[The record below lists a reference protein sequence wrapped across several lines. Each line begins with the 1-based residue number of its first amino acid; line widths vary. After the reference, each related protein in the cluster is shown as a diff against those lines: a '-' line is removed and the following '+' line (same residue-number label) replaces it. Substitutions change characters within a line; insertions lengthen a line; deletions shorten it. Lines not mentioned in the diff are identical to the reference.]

1 MIRNVSKQDAQDIVE
16 IYNNY
21 ISNSTITFET
31 EPLHANVMEKRISD
45 ISENYPFFVYELNG
59 KVIGY
64 CYVHQWKERA
74 AYTGVVEL
82 SIYLSSECVGKG
94 IGTELMRYMI
104 DECRNRKYRVI
115 ITCVTGENNTSKAL
129 QSKLGFTQVAHFKDI
144 GLKFNRLIDI
154 FYYQLTL

>member
-82 SIYLSSECVGKG
+82 SI
-94 IGTELMRYMI
+94 
-104 DECRNRKYRVI
+104 
-115 ITCVTGENNTSKAL
+115 
-129 QSKLGFTQVAHFKDI
+129 
-144 GLKFNRLIDI
+144 
-154 FYYQLTL
+154 